1 MNDHNATL
9 RVEDLSISLHTR
21 GQNVNIVD
29 RISFIVPEGKVVGL
43 VGESGSGKSMTA
55 LAIMQLLPKSASL
68 AGGCIALNGDD
79 LTRYREHDMQKV
91 RGRDIALIFQSSKT
105 ALNPLMTV
113 GSQIARVYRRRFG
126 HSRREAWASAVDM
139 LDRVGISRAQQR
151 AKHFPHQFSGGM
163 AQRVM
168 IALAVACKAKLLIAD
183 EPTTGLDVTTE
194 AQILDL
200 LEELRRAEGSSL
212 LLITHNLGLAAA
224 HCDYIAVMH
233 AGHIVEFGPVREVF
247 HNPTHPYTQGL
258 LSSVARP
265 DRALLH
271 GTTLTGRAPD
281 PLSLPRVGCRF
292 IHRCPARMPQ
302 CAQPVPLATVGPE
315 HTSYCHL
322 YEDMV

>member
-1 MNDHNATL
+1 MNDQNATL
-9 RVEDLSISLHTR
+9 RVEDLSISLHTH

-29 RISFIVPEGKVVGL
+29 RISFVVPEGKVVGL
-43 VGESGSGKSMTA
+43 VGESGSGKSMTV
-55 LAIMQLLPKSASL
+55 LAIMRLLPKSAAL
-68 AGGCIALNGDD
+68 AGGRIALNGTD
-79 LTRYREHDMQKV
+79 LTQYRERDMQQV
-91 RGRDIALIFQSSKT
+91 RGRDMALIFQSSKT

-126 HSRREAWASAVDM
+126 YSRREAWANAVEM
-139 LDRVGISRAQQR
+139 LDRVGIPRAQQR

-200 LEELRRAEGSSL
+200 LEELRQAEGSSL
-212 LLITHNLGLAAA
+212 LLITHNLGLAASR
-224 HCDYIAVMH
+224 CDYIAVMH
-233 AGHIVEFGPVREVF
+233 AGHIVEFGPLREVF

-258 LSSVARP
+258 LSSVPRP

-271 GTTLTGRAPD
+271 RTTLTGLAPD

-292 IHRCPARMPQ
+292 IHRCPERMPH
-302 CAQPVPLATVGPE
+302 CDQPVPLAKVGPD

-322 YEDMV
+322 YEDQV